1 MKRIITLIIAV
12 IAVATSINA
21 YDIAG
26 YDSLPSA
33 NEVKQTK
40 TYERINKIGN
50 FLLRETTMASLK
62 IKELRDSLE
71 FDPSEENEVRVNSMI
86 EYLERYIDT
95 CEDLYAISYTRK
107 LEIMMD
113 VKRTGGINK
122 KLIK

>member
-26 YDSLPSA
+26 YDNLPTA
-33 NEVKQTK
+33 DEIRQTK
-40 TYERINKIGN
+40 TLARNAEIGD
-50 FLLRETTMASLK
+50 FLLHETTMASMK

-95 CEDLYAISYTRK
+95 CENLYAISYTRK
-107 LEIMMD
+107 LEIMMGL
-113 VKRTGGINK
+113 KRTGGINK